1 MGRRGGGADGC
12 VAAVEAGG
20 TKFRVAVGSGP
31 DDVRFET
38 TIATSTPGETIG
50 AAVSFVRDTGLPIE
64 GLGIG
69 AFGPIDLDGSSPTFG
84 RILSTPKPAWSGAD
98 MLGGLREPLGVPAR
112 IETDVAAAALAERRW
127 GAARAVDDLVYIT
140 VGTGVGVGI
149 LLGGK
154 VHFAMGHPEA
164 GHIPVRREPDD
175 PFPGNCPFHGDCLEG
190 MAAGP
195 AIEAR
200 WGRPGRDL
208 SGRDEVWDLEARY
221 LAQAVRALTY
231 AVAPQRFVFGGGVTR
246 QPGLV
251 ERIAERVPTELGG
264 YAASPALL
272 QGSTGY
278 VVAAGL
284 GQDAGMLGAIAL
296 GLEAARR

>member
-1 MGRRGGGADGC
+1 
-12 VAAVEAGG
+12 
-20 TKFRVAVGSGP
+20 
-31 DDVRFET
+31 
-38 TIATSTPGETIG
+38 
-50 AAVSFVRDTGLPIE
+50 
-64 GLGIG
+64 
-69 AFGPIDLDGSSPTFG
+69 
-84 RILSTPKPAWSGAD
+84 
-98 MLGGLREPLGVPAR
+98 
-112 IETDVAAAALAERRW
+112 
-127 GAARAVDDLVYIT
+127 
-140 VGTGVGVGI
+140 
-149 LLGGK
+149 
-154 VHFAMGHPEA
+154 
-164 GHIPVRREPDD
+164 
-175 PFPGNCPFHGDCLEG
+175 
-190 MAAGP
+190 
-195 AIEAR
+195 
-200 WGRPGRDL
+200 
-208 SGRDEVWDLEARY
+208 VWDLEARY